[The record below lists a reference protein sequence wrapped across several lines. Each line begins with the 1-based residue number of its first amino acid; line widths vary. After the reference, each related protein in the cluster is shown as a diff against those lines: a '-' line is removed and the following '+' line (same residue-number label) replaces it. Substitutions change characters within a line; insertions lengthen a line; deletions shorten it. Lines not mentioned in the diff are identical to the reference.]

1 MEFKLEKSTRGKKGN
16 EYFPLRLRLSVSLD
30 SNRGRHDGG
39 RLTYKEST
47 STTPTYILM
56 NNGARE
62 KRKEKSDSTI

>member
-39 RLTYKEST
+39 GLRIKNQ
-47 STTPTYILM
+47 PQQHQRIF
-56 NNGARE
+56 
-62 KRKEKSDSTI
+62 